1 MWPEQQPPGGQNPQQ
16 PNPYQQ
22 PGQPANPYLQPGY
35 QQPNPYTAPTV
46 ASYAAGP
53 PVGGPRPPREGRRR
67 TALIAAVAATAVVAA
82 AAVTWAVVLKDGGA
96 PDGEPSS
103 GKGGVAAASD
113 PAPSEPGDDPAVTA
127 TATATEE
134 NPRSAT
140 DADAVP
146 TVKGWKVVTNPKHG
160 TRFDVPAEWEVPSS
174 GMSTFLEDQKKGGG
188 VPLVTM
194 SAPAHL
200 APSWCTADAN
210 KDGVPETSGLASA
223 GTKGGKGA
231 KDTQTAAYNEAGIWV
246 WGAYA
251 QKEPKGTVEI
261 TPAKPH
267 TTASGLKGSISTAT
281 ATGVRKTSK
290 CATDGKSVAF
300 TFKDA
305 TGEFRTWVLYAAK
318 GVPDEIPDAT
328 ILRILSTL
336 RTAGKATN

>member
-46 ASYAAGP
+46 APYGAGP
-53 PVGGPRPPREGRRR
+53 PPGSPEPPREGRRR

-82 AAVTWAVVLKDGGA
+82 AAVTWVVVLKDDGA
-96 PDGEPSS
+96 PDGGPSS

-113 PAPSEPGDDPAVTA
+113 PAPSEPSEPGDGGTVG
-127 TATATEE
+127 ATEE

-160 TRFDVPAEWEVPSS
+160 TRFDVPAEWEIPSS

-231 KDTQTAAYNEAGIWV
+231 RDTGTAAYNEAGIWV

-251 QKEPKGTVEI
+251 QKEPKGTVDI

-328 ILRILSTL
+328 VLRILSTL
-336 RTAGKATN
+336 RTAGEATN